1 MFAKFKYNKEQAI
14 YTVAVIILLCI
25 SIISMIG
32 YVYNHA
38 EDEALEELHMETL
51 QIKND
56 INLQMFSDR
65 ENLTTMANF
74 ASKLYTDGESF
85 DLLFDSFERI
95 GLIENIGILTPNNKF
110 TTKIGTIDVSEYMNF
125 EVEALKGEYISG
137 RVKDITNLNREIIYS
152 AVPVKAE
159 NKTVA
164 MLYGAIE
171 PVGFS
176 KRYRDDVA
184 LLGAELYV
192 VEGKNGNLVLDTK
205 HYELGTITVLE
216 SAKFSRNY
224 TYEALINDLSTS
236 KNGFTAFTSASQGAA
251 VYMHYAPLSFSDWQI
266 LMAKPEAEIFASAR
280 KTINFLYTIFALAVF
295 LMLAYVVLVIYDTRR
310 KANVTT
316 FASQIRKSLLAV
328 NTTIGSVYEALRDI
342 QLFSRARSAFFVDTY
357 GEDFCDIKEEFEE
370 ELLSGEEKAY
380 FIRTL
385 FGCISQRRK
394 EGGVSVQIITLT
406 ANNKLREQMP
416 EFYDFMEKHHISS
429 VHYAGVVDNN
439 NNASLVG
446 VINPK
451 NKLVDLLIKEIAVC
465 CSMAIYSKKH
475 LVKTEAMALTDS
487 LTGVANRMAYKQDE
501 KELIKFRPDFLAC
514 IYIDVNEL
522 HYFNTKYGHAAGDQ
536 MLIYIAEVLTE
547 EFAGSRIYRMGGDE
561 FLIFV
566 KDMSP
571 GLIEEKIVSVRQKVE
586 EMKYHISI
594 GVKYLDEGM
603 DIEELLNG
611 AEKEMYED
619 KSDYYQHKEAEKA
632 TKGNEIAGTDIKTIH
647 TGIKDVDTCLS
658 IMTMRYHGI
667 YSVNLETD
675 RATQIVAPSYYFGMS
690 GEETCFSDMLKQ
702 YIFDIVKPEFH
713 RSLLNF
719 VNYDMVKRQIES
731 GHIPKITYTKS
742 DGTVVRMSV
751 YPVDKEKVLWVFEYE

>member
-1 MFAKFKYNKEQAI
+1 MFGKIKYNKEQVI
-14 YTVAVIILLCI
+14 YTVVVIILLCI

-32 YVYNHA
+32 YVYAQA
-38 EDEALEELHMETL
+38 EEEALEELHMETL
-51 QIKND
+51 QIKSD

-74 ASKLYTDGESF
+74 ASKLYTDGENF
-85 DLLFDSFERI
+85 DLLFNSFERI
-95 GLIENIGILTPNNKF
+95 GLIENIGILTPDNKF

-125 EVEALKGEYISG
+125 EDEALKGEYISG
-137 RVKDITNLNREIIYS
+137 RVKDITNPNREIIYS

-171 PVGFS
+171 LVGFS

-205 HYELGTITVLE
+205 HYELGAITVLE
-216 SAKFSRNY
+216 SAKFSHNY
-224 TYEALINDLSTS
+224 TYKKFIHDLSVGQ
-236 KNGFTAFTSASQGAA
+236 NGFTAFSTTSNDT
-251 VYMHYAPLSFSDWQI
+251 VLYMHYAPLAFSDWQI
-266 LMAKPEAEIFASAR
+266 LMAKPEVEIFASAR
-280 KTINFLYTIFALAVF
+280 KIINFMFTILLIAILI
-295 LMLAYVVLVIYDTRR
+295 MLVYVVLVIIDTKR
-310 KANVTT
+310 KSEVNT
-316 FASQIRKSLLAV
+316 FASQIRKRLLEV
-328 NTTIGSVYEALRDI
+328 NTNIGSVYEALKNIR
-342 QLFSRARSAFFVDTY
+342 LFSRARSAFFVDSN
-357 GEDFCDIKEEFEE
+357 GEDFCDINEKFEE
-370 ELLSGEEKAY
+370 ELLSGEDKAY

-385 FGCISQRRK
+385 FGCISQRRR
-394 EGGVSVQIITLT
+394 EGGVSVQVLSLV
-406 ANNKLREQMP
+406 ANNKMKEQMP
-416 EFYDFMEKHHISS
+416 QFYRFMKAHGMT
-429 VHYAGVVDNN
+429 VVLFAGVVDNEN
-439 NNASLVG
+439 SASLVG

-451 NKLVDLLIKEIAVC
+451 NKLADMLIKEIAVC
-465 CSMAIYSKKH
+465 CSMAIYSKKY
-475 LVKTEAMALTDS
+475 LVKTEAMAITDS
-487 LTGVANRMAYKQDE
+487 LTGVANRLAYKRDAKDLTE
-501 KELIKFRPDFLAC
+501 SRPDFLAC

-522 HYFNTKYGHAAGDQ
+522 HYFNNKYGHAAGDQ

-561 FLIFV
+561 FLVFV

-571 GLIEEKIVSVRQKVE
+571 GLIEERIISARQKVE
-586 EMKYHISI
+586 EMKYHVSV
-594 GVKYLDEGM
+594 GVKYMDEGM

-632 TKGNEIAGTDIKTIH
+632 TKGNEIAGTDIQTIH

-675 RATQIVAPSYYFGMS
+675 RAKQIVAPSYYFGMS

-751 YPVDKEKVLWVFEYE
+751 HPIDKEKVLWVFEYE

>member
-1 MFAKFKYNKEQAI
+1 MFAKFKYNKEQVI

-38 EDEALEELHMETL
+38 EGEALEELHMETL

-85 DLLFDSFERI
+85 DLLFNSFERI
-95 GLIENIGILTPNNKF
+95 GLIEHIGILMPDNKF
-110 TTKIGTIDVSEYMNF
+110 ETRIGTLDVSEHMNF
-125 EVEALKGEYISG
+125 EDEALKGAYISG
-137 RVKDITNLNREIIYS
+137 RVRDVTNSNRELVYS
-152 AVPVKAE
+152 AVPVKVE

-164 MLYGAIE
+164 MLYGTIE
-171 PVGFS
+171 LSGLS

-192 VEGKNGNLVLDTK
+192 VEGKNGNFVIDTK
-205 HYELGTITVLE
+205 HHELGNITALE
-216 SAKFSRNY
+216 SAKFSHNY
-224 TYEALINDLSTS
+224 TYETLVNDLSSS

-266 LMAKPEAEIFASAR
+266 MMAKPEAEIFSAAR
-280 KTINFLYTIFALAVF
+280 KTTNFLFAIFALAVF
-295 LMLAYVVLVIYDTRR
+295 LMLAYVVLVIYETRK

-328 NTTIGSVYEALRDI
+328 NTNIGSVYEALRDI
-342 QLFSRARSAFFVDTY
+342 QFFSRARSAFFVDTH
-357 GEDFCDIKEEFEE
+357 GEDFCDIKEEFEK

-416 EFYDFMEKHHISS
+416 EFYDFMENHHISS
-429 VHYAGVVDNN
+429 IHYAGVVDNS

-501 KELIKFRPDFLAC
+501 KELMKNRPEFLAC

-522 HYFNTKYGHAAGDQ
+522 HYFNNKYGHAAGDQ
-536 MLIYIAEVLTE
+536 MLIYIAEVLSE
-547 EFAGSRIYRMGGDE
+547 EFAGSKIYRMGGDE
-561 FLIFV
+561 FLIFAEN
-566 KDMSP
+566 MSP
-571 GLIEEKIVSVRQKVE
+571 GVVEEKIAHAKNKIE
-586 EMKYHISI
+586 EMKYHISV
-594 GVKYLDEGM
+594 GVKYLDQGVE
-603 DIEELLNG
+603 IEELLNE
-611 AEKEMYED
+611 AEKIMYDD
-619 KSDYYQHKEAEKA
+619 KARYYQHKESEK
-632 TKGNEIAGTDIKTIH
+632 IANGKKTSTNIETIH
-647 TGIKDVDTCLS
+647 TGIKDVDLCLS
-658 IMTMRYHGI
+658 IMSMRYQGI
-667 YSVNLETD
+667 YNVNMETD
-675 RATQIVAPSYYFGMS
+675 RATQILAPSYYFGMA
-690 GEETCFSDMLKQ
+690 GDQTVFSEMMKQ
-702 YIFDIVKPEFH
+702 YIYEIVKPEYH
-713 RSLLNF
+713 RSLINF
-719 VNYDMVKRQIES
+719 MNYDVVKRQLTS
-731 GHIPKITYTKS
+731 GNMPRITYTKS
-742 DGTVVRMSV
+742 DGDIVTLSI
-751 YPVDKEKVLWVFEYE
+751 YPVDEEHALWVFERE